1 MKVILLQDVKALGKK
16 GDVVNV
22 SDGYARNM
30 LLKKGLGKEANSQ
43 RHLNDLKLQKA
54 NEEKVAQ
61 RRIWR
66 QHKQL
71 AEEMKD
77 KEVRVSVK
85 AGEGGRVFG
94 SVSTKEIAEEIKKQ
108 LGYEIDK
115 KKISA
120 GCTGEGTWLH
130 RDRYQAAYQSDSED
144 AGSCSRGISGNT
156 E

>member
-30 LLKKGLGKEANSQ
+30 LLKKGLGKEANGQ
-43 RHLNDLKLQKA
+43 NMNDLKL
-54 NEEKVAQ
+54 EKVAQ
-61 RRIWR
+61 ENLDAARA
-66 QHKQL
+66 L

-77 KEVRVSVK
+77 KEVKVSVK

-115 KKISA
+115 KKILLDA
-120 GCTGEGTWLH
+120 PVKALGYTEIGIKLH
-130 RDRYQAAYQSDSED
+130 TKVTAKMRVHVVEA
-144 AGSCSRGISGNT
+144 
-156 E
+156 

>member
-30 LLKKGLGKEANSQ
+30 LLKKGIGKEANGQ
-43 RHLNDLKLQKA
+43 NI
-54 NEEKVAQ
+54 NEEKVA
-61 RRIWR
+61 
-66 QHKQL
+66 KENLEAAKKL

-77 KEVRVSVK
+77 KEIRVSVK

-115 KKISA
+115 KKILLDA
-120 GCTGEGTWLH
+120 PVKALGYTEIGIKLHTKVTAKMRVHVVEG
-130 RDRYQAAYQSDSED
+130 
-144 AGSCSRGISGNT
+144 
-156 E
+156 

>member
-30 LLKKGLGKEANSQ
+30 LLKKGIGKEANGQ
-43 RHLNDLKLQKA
+43 NINDLKLQKA
-54 NEEKVAQ
+54 NEEKVA
-61 RRIWR
+61 
-66 QHKQL
+66 KENLEAAKKL

-77 KEVRVSVK
+77 KEIRVSVK

-94 SVSTKEIAEEIKKQ
+94 SVSTKESAEEIKKQ

-115 KKISA
+115 KKI
-120 GCTGEGTWLH
+120 LL
-130 RDRYQAAYQSDSED
+130 D
-144 AGSCSRGISGNT
+144 APVKALGYT
-156 E
+156 ETALPHLCNYM

>member
-30 LLKKGLGKEANSQ
+30 LLKKGLGKEANGQ
-43 RHLNDLKLQKA
+43 NMNDLKLQKA
-54 NEEKVAQ
+54 NAEKVAQ
-61 RRIWR
+61 ENLDAARA
-66 QHKQL
+66 L
-71 AEEMKD
+71 AEDMKD
-77 KEVRVSVK
+77 KEVKVSVK

-115 KKISA
+115 KKILLDA
-120 GCTGEGTWLH
+120 PVKALGYTEIDIKLH
-130 RDRYQAAYQSDSED
+130 TKVTAKMRVHVVEA
-144 AGSCSRGISGNT
+144 
-156 E
+156 

>member
-30 LLKKGLGKEANSQ
+30 LLKKGIGKEANGQ
-43 RHLNDLKLQKA
+43 NINDLKLQKA
-54 NEEKVAQ
+54 NEEKIA
-61 RRIWR
+61 
-66 QHKQL
+66 KENLEAAKKL

-77 KEVRVSVK
+77 KEIRVSVK

-115 KKISA
+115 KKILLDA
-120 GCTGEGTWLH
+120 PVKALGYTEIGITLHTKVTAKMRVHVVEG
-130 RDRYQAAYQSDSED
+130 
-144 AGSCSRGISGNT
+144 
-156 E
+156 

>member
-30 LLKKGLGKEANSQ
+30 ILKKGIGKEANGQ
-43 RHLNDLKLQKA
+43 NINDLKLQKA
-54 NEEKVAQ
+54 NEEKIA
-61 RRIWR
+61 
-66 QHKQL
+66 KENLEAAKKL

-77 KEVRVSVK
+77 KEIRVSVK

-115 KKISA
+115 KKILLDA
-120 GCTGEGTWLH
+120 PVKALGYTEIGIKLQTKVTAKMRVHVVEG
-130 RDRYQAAYQSDSED
+130 
-144 AGSCSRGISGNT
+144 
-156 E
+156 